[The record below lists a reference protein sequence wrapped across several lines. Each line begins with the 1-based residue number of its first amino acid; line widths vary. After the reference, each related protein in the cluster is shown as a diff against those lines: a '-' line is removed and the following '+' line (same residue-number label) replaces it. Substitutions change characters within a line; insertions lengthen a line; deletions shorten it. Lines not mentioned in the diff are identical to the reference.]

1 LLLADYYYFKTK
13 KDWGYKINQIL
24 VNRIFKTYNYY
35 MKKILI
41 IIFALFTI
49 KAFAVDKSTTFNN
62 EIFQKAQL
70 EGKTVVIN
78 SWNETCTTCKAQIKI
93 LDQAENEFK
102 DVLFLSFEQTKDK
115 EIAKQ
120 LGIDYWTTIVVY
132 KNNKEVQRSIGQM
145 DKAKI
150 YELIKS

>member
-1 LLLADYYYFKTK
+1 
-13 KDWGYKINQIL
+13 
-24 VNRIFKTYNYY
+24 

-62 EIFQKAQL
+62 DIFKQAQL
-70 EGKTVVIN
+70 DGKTVVIN
-78 SWNETCTTCKAQIKI
+78 SWEKSCTTCKRQIKI
-93 LDQAENEFK
+93 LDQAKKEFE
-102 DVLFLSFEQTKDK
+102 DVIFLSFEQTVDKD
-115 EIAKQ
+115 IAKQ

-132 KNNKEVQRSIGQM
+132 KNNKEVHRSIGQT

>member
-1 LLLADYYYFKTK
+1 
-13 KDWGYKINQIL
+13 
-24 VNRIFKTYNYY
+24 

-41 IIFALFTI
+41 IIFTLFTM

-93 LDQAENEFK
+93 LDQAEKEFK
-102 DVLFLSFEQTKDK
+102 NVLFLSFEQTKDID
-115 EIAKQ
+115 IAKQ

>member
-1 LLLADYYYFKTK
+1 MHKPIYFRFMQ
-13 KDWGYKINQIL
+13 NL
-24 VNRIFKTYNYY
+24 VNYKQQTYSYH
-35 MKKILI
+35 MKKIFIL
-41 IIFALFTI
+41 LFTLVSFNS
-49 KAFAVDKSTTFNN
+49 FAVDKSTTFNN
-62 EIFQKAQL
+62 DIFKQAQL

-93 LDQAENEFK
+93 LDQAQKEFG
-102 DVLFLSFEQTKDK
+102 DILFLSFEQTVDKD
-115 EIAKQ
+115 IAKQ

-132 KNNKEVQRSIGQM
+132 KNNKEVHRSIGQT

>member
-1 LLLADYYYFKTK
+1 
-13 KDWGYKINQIL
+13 
-24 VNRIFKTYNYY
+24 
-35 MKKILI
+35 MKKILVL
-41 IIFALFTI
+41 IFTLISFNC
-49 KAFAVDKSTTFNN
+49 FAVERTTTFTN
-62 EIFQKAQL
+62 EIFNKAQI

-93 LDQAENEFK
+93 LDQAEKEFK
-102 DVLFLSFEQTKDK
+102 DVLFLSFEQTKDID
-115 EIAKQ
+115 IAKQ